1 MVSTRRGPGSGAG
14 RGGSNGSHGS
24 GSGSH
29 GGGDNAGDVAR
40 STSKFDE
47 ILDKTNSVVD
57 IINGVLELASHI
69 PLIGDL
75 IDKLNELIGRMF
87 EKVNEAIQKTTQIFA
102 FVGNPALLR
111 QTGTSW
117 VQTVGTPATVATS
130 TVVLTALPSTGHW
143 TGASHDAYAA
153 RVELQNP
160 ASESVYAK
168 CEMVDEQLNTFA
180 DAIVDFWVN
189 FSLAVLMTAIG
200 VGLGIAE
207 IVSVWGAPAGVVTI
221 IAEIVAMIADVVSL
235 VDIIMTANQAAAD
248 FMTTVTS
255 ELSAA
260 SAFPGGA
267 WPRHTAA

>member
-1 MVSTRRGPGSGAG
+1 MVSTRRGPG
-14 RGGSNGSHGS
+14 GGSGRS

-29 GGGDNAGDVAR
+29 GGGADNADDVAR

-47 ILDKTNSVVD
+47 ILDRTNSVID

-69 PLIGDL
+69 PFIGDL
-75 IDKLNELIGRMF
+75 IDKLNELIGKMF
-87 EKVNEAIQKTTQIFA
+87 EKVNEAIQQTTQIFA

-143 TGASHDAYAA
+143 TGAAHDAYAA

-160 ASESVYAK
+160 ASESIYAK
-168 CEMVDEQLNTFA
+168 CEMVDQELNTFA

-189 FSLAVLMTAIG
+189 FSISLLMTAIG

-207 IVSVWGAPAGVVTI
+207 IVSVFGAPGGVITI

-235 VDIIMTANQAAAD
+235 VDIVNTANQAAAD
-248 FMTTVTS
+248 FMANVTS